1 MGRKL
6 RLPKEQV
13 LLLSQFLNANITL
26 QLQES
31 ITHNDIIKTLK
42 GKKDYAISEIN
53 IKAFFFVRQEEETK
67 IFLYSERR
75 VSKKDH
81 MFLKYQNRQ

>member
-53 IKAFFFVRQEEETK
+53 IKAFFSSDKKKKQKYFYIVKEE
-67 IFLYSERR
+67 S
-75 VSKKDH
+75 VKKTTCS
-81 MFLKYQNRQ
+81 

>member
-31 ITHNDIIKTLK
+31 ITHNDIKTLK

-53 IKAFFFVRQEEETK
+53 IKAFFSSDKKKKQKYFYIVKEE
-67 IFLYSERR
+67 S
-75 VSKKDH
+75 VKKTTCS
-81 MFLKYQNRQ
+81 